1 MDLLQ
6 LQYFRTIART
16 ENLTKA
22 AQLLFVTQP
31 NLSASITRLEDDLGV
46 SLFNRR
52 KGKIVLTATGR
63 IFLEHVDRILDDL
76 ETGIGQVRAEVHSA
90 KNHIRIAGNFTDLF
104 NELFLRYYF
113 DKTDV
118 YFKQINCPNEEV
130 YQKVL
135 TEEVDVGFVFGRTQS
150 SDLEYLI
157 IDSCERVVILHQDH
171 PLASEKSL
179 TFSQLDGEKLICNR
193 SRDDGEFLAEL
204 AAGNVLRP
212 CVRFEINDSQFEIS
226 LLRSQQGISISP
238 MTNYVKIMHD
248 DPALPLKFVRF
259 ARPVPIVQIGMI
271 RRKNCR
277 LSDTA
282 FQFYRHVDEF
292 FKEENIKTQN
302 FLLSHLS

>member
-31 NLSASITRLEDDLGV
+31 NLSASITRLEEDLGV

-52 KGKIVLTATGR
+52 KGKIVLTSTGR
-63 IFLEHVDRILDDL
+63 IFLDHVDRILDDL
-76 ETGIGQVRAEVHSA
+76 ETGIGQVRAEAHA
-90 KNHIRIAGNFTDLF
+90 AQNYIRIAGNFTDLF
-104 NELFLRYYF
+104 SDLFLRYYF
-113 DKTDV
+113 ENTDV
-118 YFKQINCPNEEV
+118 FFKQINCPNEEV

-135 TEEVDVGFVFGRTQS
+135 SEEVDIGFVFGAPRS

-171 PLASEKSL
+171 PLTGQKLLSL
-179 TFSQLDGEKLICNR
+179 SQLANEKMICNR
-193 SRDDGEFLAEL
+193 SRDDGEFLADL
-204 AAGNVLRP
+204 AAGKAFYP
-212 CVRFEINDSQFEIS
+212 SIRFEINDSQFEIS
-226 LLRSQQGISISP
+226 LLLNQQGISISP
-238 MTNYVKIMHD
+238 ITNYVKIMHD

-259 ARPVPIVQIGMI
+259 ANPLPMVQIGMI
-271 RRKNCR
+271 RRKSCR
-277 LSDTA
+277 LSDTT

-292 FKEENIKTQN
+292 FKEENLKTKR
-302 FLLSHLS
+302 FLNSCS